1 MMRLATLLITLP
13 LLVSMAAASFA
24 QTAPVV
30 SPEPTAERPPGMTV
44 RVRPTPARPPIRQV
58 VAENE
63 LRDEPSSSV
72 AARRGAVAAVP
83 SGSAG
88 AKDPARP
95 AKASRNEDAAP
106 AAAQVPARPQS
117 SADLPRS
124 ADSGRSAAAPST
136 RVARIWPCQVSLI
149 HEVDIPAPETG
160 LIVSMEVTSEQ
171 AVEQGQLLATI
182 DSRQQEL
189 QRDASE
195 LERNAA
201 RTKAAD
207 DVEVRY
213 AEASYEKASVELED
227 ALAINKRNEGSVTQT
242 RIRELRLEKE
252 RARLQI
258 ERSKLDLKVAGMTAS
273 VHDARLRLAEENVE
287 RRKIVAPFDGEVISV
302 NAQPD
307 EWVSAGDTVYRII
320 RLDRVRVEGLV
331 SVKDFDPSEIHGRD
345 VTVEVELAR
354 GKLAQFIGRVT
365 HVNPIV
371 KSNLYRVRAEVEN
384 RQQDGFWLLQ
394 SGRDAT
400 MLIHLE

>member
-1 MMRLATLLITLP
+1 MMRLAPLLIILP
-13 LLVSMAAASFA
+13 ALVSTTAAEPPSADRSTGLTVGVG
-24 QTAPVV
+24 TAP
-30 SPEPTAERPPGMTV
+30 
-44 RVRPTPARPPIRQV
+44 ARQPVRQV
-58 VAENE
+58 AAEKDP
-63 LRDEPSSSV
+63 RDEPTSSGAV
-72 AARRGAVAAVP
+72 RRGSVAAVP
-83 SGSAG
+83 NGSTSARDGAPAG
-88 AKDPARP
+88 RP
-95 AKASRNEDAAP
+95 GRKEEAAP
-106 AAAQVPARPQS
+106 AATP
-117 SADLPRS
+117 PRS
-124 ADSGRSAAAPST
+124 TEPPRSAAAPRS

-149 HEVDIPAPETG
+149 HEVDVPAPETG
-160 LIVSMEVTSEQ
+160 LIVSMEVSSEQ

-213 AEASYEKASVELED
+213 AEASYEKASVELDD
-227 ALAINKRNEGSVTQT
+227 ALAINKRNEGSVTQA

-273 VHDARLRLAEENVE
+273 VHDAKLRLAEENVE
-287 RRKIVAPFDGEVISV
+287 RRKVVAPFDGEVISV

-331 SVKDFDPSEIHGRD
+331 SVKEFDPSEIEGRD

-354 GKLAQFIGRVT
+354 GRLAQFTGRVT

-371 KSNLYRVRAEVEN
+371 KSNLYRVRAEVDN

-394 SGRDAT
+394 AGRDAT